1 MTYEYPET
9 FTRFYDLFYHKIR
22 DGVDHDYF
30 LVIVFIILAA
40 GRVPLLAQTE
50 EAAGS
55 HVIPETRAGNW
66 MDERYK
72 GFYNVTSFSVFD
84 FTGNWMNGMQT
95 ICGYKFNP
103 YLGLGGGIGIER
115 FPSLPTYSIYSAN
128 FTLMPVFADLRYT
141 VTKTKVSPVIAVDA
155 GYKFLIN
162 IPSSQMVTWTDSIY
176 PPYAWN
182 DYYLYDTYLRGGF
195 FFTIEVGVKARVYK
209 RLGLFCS
216 ADYSLWSVSGDNHY
230 WVYQYVP
237 GEEPGTI
244 KWTATESVVKVLAY
258 QHVFLIRFG
267 FTF

>member
-1 MTYEYPET
+1 MSIFNRSALLTM
-9 FTRFYDLFYHKIR
+9 
-22 DGVDHDYF
+22 
-30 LVIVFIILAA
+30 FIILAA
-40 GRVPLLAQTE
+40 GCNAVLAQVPDYKPLE
-50 EAAGS
+50 GKAQAQK
-55 HVIPETRAGNW
+55 ANW
-66 MDERYK
+66 MDEK
-72 GFYNVTSFSVFD
+72 PVGFYNVTGFSIFSFTNS
-84 FTGNWMNGMQT
+84 GWMNGMQT

-115 FPSLPTYSIYSAN
+115 FTNLPTYGSYSAN
-128 FTLMPVFADLRYT
+128 FTLLPVFADIRYT

-195 FFTIEVGVKARVYK
+195 FFTAELGVRFRVYK
-209 RLGLFCS
+209 RLGLYCS
-216 ADYSLWSVSGDNHY
+216 ADYSLWSVSGENHY

-244 KWTATESVVKVLAY
+244 KLITTETVQKVLAY